1 MIGLGRVLSLD
12 QLQNALQG
20 HQYSSSVLN
29 TWHMGVFY
37 VDYNDPIFYFTK
49 NGPQKR
55 CGTEIWKNTIYVI
68 ISSLSL
74 HAWNK
79 KIAHFLRHSHMHLNR
94 PPYFSDM
101 KKLMCCCPERQHSAD
116 IERDYEPHVGAFGLA
131 ILRRGLPN

>member
-1 MIGLGRVLSLD
+1 MIDLGRVLSLD

-37 VDYNDPIFYFTK
+37 VDYDDPIFYFTK
-49 NGPQKR
+49 NGPQSVAALKPL
-55 CGTEIWKNTIYVI
+55 WKSTIYVI
-68 ISSLSL
+68 VSSLSL
-74 HAWNK
+74 HARNK
-79 KIAHFLRHSHMHLNR
+79 KIAHSHMHLNR

-101 KKLMCCCPERQHSAD
+101 KKLMCCCPERQHSAESSD
-116 IERDYEPHVGAFGLA
+116 ERDYEPQGAFGLA